1 MNNTLLEIKNLNVST
16 DKESIVKNISFK
28 LKKNKVLGI
37 VGESGSG
44 KSVTALS
51 VLRLS
56 IFKGLNQVGSIFY
69 KKTELNKISNND
81 FRKILKNDIGIIFQD
96 PSSYL
101 NPSIKCGE
109 QLIECFDYTNL
120 ENINKIDYAIDLLK
134 KVKIDGPQLTLKKY
148 PHELSGGQQQRLM
161 IAMMISK
168 NPKILICDEATS
180 SLDTI
185 IKK

>member
-56 IFKGLNQVGSIFY
+56 ILKGLNQVGSIFY
-69 KKTELNKISNND
+69 KKTDLNKISNND

-96 PSSYL
+96 PSS
-101 NPSIKCGE
+101 
-109 QLIECFDYTNL
+109 
-120 ENINKIDYAIDLLK
+120 
-134 KVKIDGPQLTLKKY
+134 
-148 PHELSGGQQQRLM
+148 
-161 IAMMISK
+161 
-168 NPKILICDEATS
+168 
-180 SLDTI
+180 
-185 IKK
+185 

>member
-56 IFKGLNQVGSIFY
+56 IFKGLNQVC
-69 KKTELNKISNND
+69 L
-81 FRKILKNDIGIIFQD
+81 L
-96 PSSYL
+96 
-101 NPSIKCGE
+101 
-109 QLIECFDYTNL
+109 YTS
-120 ENINKIDYAIDLLK
+120 DA
-134 KVKIDGPQLTLKKY
+134 
-148 PHELSGGQQQRLM
+148 
-161 IAMMISK
+161 A
-168 NPKILICDEATS
+168 DE
-180 SLDTI
+180 
-185 IKK
+185 

>member
-51 VLRLS
+51 VLKLS
-56 IFKGLNQVGSIFY
+56 ILKGLNQVGSIFY
-69 KKTELNKISNND
+69 KKTDLNKVSNND

-96 PSSYL
+96 
-101 NPSIKCGE
+101 E
-109 QLIECFDYTNL
+109 
-120 ENINKIDYAIDLLK
+120 
-134 KVKIDGPQLTLKKY
+134 
-148 PHELSGGQQQRLM
+148 
-161 IAMMISK
+161 
-168 NPKILICDEATS
+168 
-180 SLDTI
+180 
-185 IKK
+185 

>member
-56 IFKGLNQVGSIFY
+56 ILKGLNQVGSIFY
-69 KKTELNKISNND
+69 KKTDLNKVSNND
-81 FRKILKNDIGIIFQD
+81 FRKIITYCPL
-96 PSSYL
+96 
-101 NPSIKCGE
+101 
-109 QLIECFDYTNL
+109 
-120 ENINKIDYAIDLLK
+120 
-134 KVKIDGPQLTLKKY
+134 
-148 PHELSGGQQQRLM
+148 
-161 IAMMISK
+161 
-168 NPKILICDEATS
+168 
-180 SLDTI
+180 
-185 IKK
+185 